1 MQIKTPRLT
10 ITTFSPDMAQAVY
23 ENSQDDDTRR
33 FVPDEVYNSVEEARE
48 AIEFLMSRYE
58 STDGPFVYP
67 VITNN
72 EGKNIGYVQLCK
84 LDEGTWEIGYH
95 IAKNFTGKG
104 YATEAVKAFLSA
116 MAKKLNI
123 KEVYGICLAENL
135 ASVRVLEKCGFTQ
148 ISIRALETIREK
160 KSKSSKPSGKI
171 KTDIVW
177 NFMNLTFIILCN
189 ILHICR

>member
-1 MQIKTPRLT
+1 MQIKAEHLT
-10 ITTFSPDMAQAVY
+10 ITTFSPDMAQTVY

-48 AIEFLMSRYE
+48 AIDFLMSRYD
-58 STDGPFVYP
+58 TNDGPFVYP
-67 VITNN
+67 IITNDS
-72 EGKNIGYVQLCK
+72 GKNIGYIQICK
-84 LDEGTWEIGYH
+84 LEDGAWEIGYH

-123 KEVYGICLAENL
+123 KDVYGICLAENL

-148 ISIRALETIREK
+148 IYQGLGNYQGKEEK
-160 KSKSSKPSGKI
+160 II
-171 KTDIVW
+171 KTIW
-177 NFMNLTFIILCN
+177 KNLN
-189 ILHICR
+189 

>member
-1 MQIKTPRLT
+1 MQIKTEHLT
-10 ITTFSPDMAQAVY
+10 ITTFSPDMAQTVY

-58 STDGPFVYP
+58 ITDGPFVYT

-104 YATEAVKAFLSA
+104 YATEAVKAFLPA

-135 ASVRVLEKCGFTQ
+135 ASVHVLEKCGFTQ
-148 ISIRALETIREK
+148 IYQGPGNYL
-160 KSKSSKPSGKI
+160 GKEEQII
-171 KTDIVW
+171 KTIW
-177 NFMNLTFIILCN
+177 KN
-189 ILHICR
+189 

>member
-1 MQIKTPRLT
+1 MKIKTPRLT
-10 ITTFSPDMAQAVY
+10 ITRFSTDMAQAVY

-33 FVPDEVYNSVEEARE
+33 FVPDEVYNSVEEAHE
-48 AIEFLMSRYE
+48 AIEFLMSRYD

-148 ISIRALETIREK
+148 IYQG
-160 KSKSSKPSGKI
+160 PGNYQGKEEQII
-171 KTDIVW
+171 KTIW
-177 NFMNLTFIILCN
+177 KNYN
-189 ILHICR
+189 

>member
-72 EGKNIGYVQLCK
+72 EGKNIGYVQLCQ
-84 LDEGTWEIGYH
+84 LDDGTWEIGYH

-104 YATEAVKAFLSA
+104 YATEAVKAFLPA

-135 ASVRVLEKCGFTQ
+135 ASVRVLEKCGFIQ
-148 ISIRALETIREK
+148 IYQGPGNYQGREVQI
-160 KSKSSKPSGKI
+160 I
-171 KTDIVW
+171 KTIWKNYTIYFV
-177 NFMNLTFIILCN
+177 
-189 ILHICR
+189 

>member
-10 ITTFSPDMAQAVY
+10 ITTFSPDMAQTVY

-104 YATEAVKAFLSA
+104 YATEAVKAFLPA
-116 MAKKLNI
+116 MAQKLNL
-123 KEVYGICLAENL
+123 KEVYGICLVENT
-135 ASVRVLEKCGFTQ
+135 ASVRVLEKCGFNKVYKGLGNYQ
-148 ISIRALETIREK
+148 GKETEIIKNIWR
-160 KSKSSKPSGKI
+160 SKCYI
-171 KTDIVW
+171 
-177 NFMNLTFIILCN
+177 
-189 ILHICR
+189 

>member
-1 MQIKTPRLT
+1 MQIKTEHLT
-10 ITTFSPDMAQAVY
+10 ITTFSPDMAQTVY

-48 AIEFLMSRYE
+48 TIEFLMSRYE

-104 YATEAVKAFLSA
+104 YATEAVKAFLPA
-116 MAKKLNI
+116 MAQKLNL
-123 KEVYGICLAENL
+123 KEVYGICLAENT

-148 ISIRALETIREK
+148 IYHGLGNYQ
-160 KSKSSKPSGKI
+160 GKEEQII
-171 KTDIVW
+171 KTIW
-177 NFMNLTFIILCN
+177 KN
-189 ILHICR
+189 

>member
-1 MQIKTPRLT
+1 MQIKTEHLT
-10 ITTFSPDMAQAVY
+10 ITTFSLDMAQTVY

-72 EGKNIGYVQLCK
+72 EGKNIGYVQFCR

-148 ISIRALETIREK
+148 IYQGPGNYQGREVQI
-160 KSKSSKPSGKI
+160 I
-171 KTDIVW
+171 KTIWKNYTIYFV
-177 NFMNLTFIILCN
+177 
-189 ILHICR
+189 